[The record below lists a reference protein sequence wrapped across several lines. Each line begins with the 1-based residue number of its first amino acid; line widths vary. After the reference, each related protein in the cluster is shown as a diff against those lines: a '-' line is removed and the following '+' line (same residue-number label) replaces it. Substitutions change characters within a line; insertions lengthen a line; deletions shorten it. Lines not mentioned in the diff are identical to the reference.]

1 MSIKPILYIILIN
14 QLKRRC
20 SQQKNNSGYD
30 SFFPYNDNLVSPIPH
45 MELANN
51 STTPIITPEEPNSV
65 TPNLTNSPVNPNATV
80 TGSNKNTNIETISP
94 CKCRSAILNINSSKN
109 DILKVEA
116 QLSALKS
123 YVNCNL
129 SILRN
134 LWWPIV
140 IMLIFIHKRY
150 F

>member
-1 MSIKPILYIILIN
+1 
-14 QLKRRC
+14 
-20 SQQKNNSGYD
+20 
-30 SFFPYNDNLVSPIPH
+30 

-150 F
+150 FWIEFESKDGLNFKNEINFELSVKVKIVAFWNEITF